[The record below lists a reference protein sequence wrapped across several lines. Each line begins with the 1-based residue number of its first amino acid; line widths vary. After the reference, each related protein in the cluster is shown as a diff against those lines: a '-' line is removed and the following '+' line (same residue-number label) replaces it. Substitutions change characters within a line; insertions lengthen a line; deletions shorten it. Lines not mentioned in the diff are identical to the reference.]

1 MTRTHTTA
9 LALIGLALPALTLA
23 AHAQIT
29 GFGNGSGFTRTG
41 FTQDNQGNIVD
52 NTPPTISGGTLTLTT
67 SAPGEARAAYANA
80 PQSVGAFLAQFTY
93 QNTPAPSAPLGV
105 ADGFAFV
112 LQNDSRGTSA
122 IGGGGA
128 GLGYG
133 LMNNNQPPSGPPL
146 TPITNSAAVEFF
158 LRGSSGGATTFE
170 TGGAIDPNSG
180 TPAGPVNLA
189 GGDPILVTL
198 AYNGTT
204 LIETL
209 TDQTTPA
216 NTFTTSY
223 AANIPGAV
231 GKPTAFVGF
240 TGGTGGGY
248 STQTISGFTF
258 APAPEPSPVA
268 SLGIGL
274 LGLTGLALKA
284 RKHLPRSG
292 A

>member
-1 MTRTHTTA
+1 MTRIHTTA
-9 LALIGLALPALTLA
+9 LALIGLALPALTLT
-23 AHAQIT
+23 AHAQVA
-29 GFGNGSGFTRTG
+29 GFGNGSSFTRTG
-41 FTQDNQGNIVD
+41 FTQDNNGNIVD
-52 NTPPTISGGTLTLTT
+52 NTPPTISGSTLTLTT
-67 SAPGEARAAYANA
+67 AAPGEARAAYTNA
-80 PQSVGAFLAQFTY
+80 PQSVGAFIAQFTY
-93 QNTPAPSAPLGV
+93 RNDPTSEPTLGA

-112 LQNDSRGTSA
+112 LQNDPRGTSA

-133 LMNNNQPPSGPPL
+133 LMNNNQPPTGPPL

-158 LRGSSGGATTFE
+158 LRGQSGGATTFE

-180 TPAGPVNLA
+180 AQTGTVNLA
-189 GGDPILVTL
+189 GGDPILITL
-198 AYNGTT
+198 AYDGTT

-209 TDQTTPA
+209 TDTTTPA
-216 NTFTTSY
+216 KTFTTSY
-223 AANIPGAV
+223 AASIPGAV
-231 GKPTAFVGF
+231 GKSTAFVGF

-258 APAPEPSPVA
+258 AAAPEPSPLA
-268 SLGIGL
+268 ALGVGL